1 MRVGAQD
8 RVFQKARTAAELDTA
23 PTRPG
28 AGMEAPRAGAGHR
41 LRWLWLAGVI
51 GPGVMVMLADT
62 DVGSIVTAAK
72 SGATWGYR
80 LLPLQIILI
89 PVLYVVMELTARLG
103 IATGMGHAQLIA
115 HRFGRRW
122 AMLSV
127 GALLISTTGALV
139 TEFAGIA
146 GVAGIV
152 GLPSVIV
159 VPAAAVFLALVV
171 ISGTYRRVELIG
183 IGLGLF
189 ELAFVLAAALAHP
202 NAGALVGSVRSAQPL
217 GNTGY
222 LSLVAAN
229 VGAVVMPWMVFYQQ
243 AAIVDKGLV
252 HKDLRGARVDT
263 ALGAVMT
270 QVVMIA
276 VLVAAGSTLFDHHT
290 GPLNSVGQISK
301 ALTPSLGAVG
311 GRVAFALGTTGA
323 ALVAGIVVSLAASW
337 AFAELAGRPR
347 SLNQRVHQAPLFY
360 GIYFGS
366 LAAAA
371 TLVLV
376 SPSLVGLAVA
386 VEVVNAFLLP
396 IVLGFLVVL
405 AWTAL
410 PAPYR
415 LRPLERVVLLVV
427 TGAVIVLGLGLA
439 ASAFGL

>member
-1 MRVGAQD
+1 M
-8 RVFQKARTAAELDTA
+8 FQKAQAAEG
-23 PTRPG
+23 PG
-28 AGMEAPRAGAGHR
+28 AAAVPAATGTQSGGSRRR
-41 LRWLWLAGVI
+41 LRWLWIAGVV

-72 SGATWGYR
+72 SGASWGYR
-80 LLPLQIILI
+80 LLPLQIVLI

-103 IATGMGHAQLIA
+103 IATGKGHAELIA
-115 HRFGRRW
+115 ERFGRRW

-127 GALLISTTGALV
+127 SALLISTTGALV

-146 GVAGIV
+146 GVAAIV
-152 GLPSVIV
+152 GLPAAIV
-159 VPAAAVFLALVV
+159 VPAAAAFLALVV
-171 ISGTYRRVELIG
+171 VSGTYRRVELIG

-189 ELAFVLAAALAHP
+189 ELAFVLAAVLARP
-202 NAGALVGSVRSAQPL
+202 DAGALVGSVASGQPL
-217 GNTGY
+217 GNTAY

-263 ALGAVMT
+263 ALGAVAT
-270 QVVMIA
+270 QVVMMA
-276 VLVAAGSTLFDHHT
+276 VLVAAGATLFNHHT

-311 GRVAFALGTTGA
+311 GRVAFVLGTSGA

-337 AFAELAGRPR
+337 AFAEMAGTPR
-347 SLNQRVHQAPLFY
+347 SLNQRVRQAPLFY
-360 GIYFGS
+360 GVYFGS

-371 TLVLV
+371 ALVLV

-386 VEVVNAFLLP
+386 VEIVNSLLLP
-396 IVLGFLVVL
+396 IVLCFLVAL

-415 LRPLERVVLLVV
+415 LRPFERAVLLLV
-427 TGAVIVLGLGLA
+427 TAAVIAMGIGLAVTALGL
-439 ASAFGL
+439 

>member
-1 MRVGAQD
+1 MSAGA
-8 RVFQKARTAAELDTA
+8 RKSLFQKAQTAEDLKAASIPAAAGTA
-23 PTRPG
+23 DRH
-28 AGMEAPRAGAGHR
+28 PRHH
-41 LRWLWLAGVI
+41 LRWLWIAGVV

-80 LLPLQIILI
+80 LLPLQIVLI

-103 IATGMGHAQLIA
+103 IATGKGHAQLIA
-115 HRFGRRW
+115 ERFGRRW

-127 GALLISTTGALV
+127 SALLISTTGALV

-146 GVAGIV
+146 GVAAIV
-152 GLPSVIV
+152 GLPTFIV
-159 VPAAAVFLALVV
+159 VPAAAAFLALVV
-171 ISGTYRRVELIG
+171 VSGTYRRVELIG

-189 ELAFVLAAALAHP
+189 ELAFILAAALARP
-202 NAGALVGSVRSAQPL
+202 DAGALVGSVASGQPL
-217 GNTGY
+217 GNTAY

-229 VGAVVMPWMVFYQQ
+229 VGAVVMPWMIFYQQ
-243 AAIVDKGLV
+243 AAIVDKGLG
-252 HKDLRGARVDT
+252 HRDLRGARVDT
-263 ALGAVMT
+263 ALGAVAT
-270 QVVMIA
+270 QVVMMA
-276 VLVAAGSTLFDHHT
+276 VLVAAGATLFNHHA

-301 ALTPSLGAVG
+301 ALTPSLGEVG
-311 GRVAFALGTTGA
+311 GRLAFVLGTTGA

-337 AFAELAGRPR
+337 AFAEMAGTPR
-347 SLNQRVHQAPLFY
+347 SLNQRVRQAPLFY

-371 TLVLV
+371 ALVLV

-386 VEVVNAFLLP
+386 VEIVNSLLLP
-396 IVLGFLVVL
+396 IVLCFLVAL

-415 LRPLERVVLLVV
+415 LRPLERAVLLLV
-427 TGAVIVLGLGLA
+427 TAAVIAMGIGLGVTALGL
-439 ASAFGL
+439 